1 MTLRI
6 TFSVVLALLAQQE
19 TTAQTPISFELAH
32 ELALENS
39 YALKVAHLNEAEAS
53 STMKKTLATGLP
65 HVSANADYA
74 NYIDIPTQVA
84 PGDAFGFPDYLTNFF
99 LDLSENTGVLLDAP
113 NIDPNAISEF
123 QFGTPQSATF
133 GITATQL
140 IFSGSYIVGI
150 QAAKVYEEARRVT
163 TSKTIVEVTQ
173 SVSSAYYTALAALEN
188 ETNLRKASVLM
199 KETTKETQA
208 LAEAG
213 FLEQLD
219 VDMADL
225 ASRTLDNQLENA
237 TLQKKLTYSLL
248 LYQIGLP
255 VDTDIS
261 LSDNMTSLIEQSSL
275 TPSIITDLDVSK
287 VPAVV
292 EQQYFY
298 ELAEWNVKETKARS
312 LPQISG
318 FYTNSQNAQRD
329 VFNIFDSSGKWYP
342 TQLWG
347 VQVSMPVFGSFEGK
361 HIRDVA
367 SIQALKAQTALDA
380 ITEAASLEQYAA
392 NAEFVRATSSISEA
406 EQNILLATRI
416 FERVSIG
423 HKEGLKSSFDLTQA
437 QNQLLSSEGALVGAR
452 LELLYAHARLIAAT
466 TTTQK

>member
-1 MTLRI
+1 M
-6 TFSVVLALLAQQE
+6 AQQK
-19 TTAQTPISFELAH
+19 TTAQTQISFALAH
-32 ELALENS
+32 ELALENA
-39 YALKVAHLNEAEAS
+39 YALKVSRLNEAEAS

-99 LDLSENTGVLLDAP
+99 FDLSENTGVLIDAP
-113 NIDPNAISEF
+113 PLDPNAISEF

-140 IFSGSYIVGI
+140 IFSGSYIVGV
-150 QAAKVYEEARRVT
+150 QAAKVYEEARRVA
-163 TSKTIVEVTQ
+163 TSKTVVEVTQ
-173 SVSSAYYTALAALEN
+173 SVSSAYYTALAAHEN
-188 ETNLRKASVLM
+188 ETNLRKAAMLM
-199 KETTKETQA
+199 DETAKETRA

-225 ASRTLDNQLENA
+225 ASKNLGNQLENA
-237 TLQKKLTYSLL
+237 TLQKTLNYTLL

-255 VDTDIS
+255 VDTDII
-261 LSDNMTSLIEQSSL
+261 LSDNMTALIAQSSL
-275 TPSIITDLDVSK
+275 TPTIITGMDVSEI
-287 VPAVV
+287 PAVV
-292 EQQYFY
+292 EQQYLY

-329 VFNIFDSSGKWYP
+329 VFNIFDSSEKWYP

-361 HIRDVA
+361 HMRDVA

-380 ITEAASLEQYAA
+380 TTEAASLEHYAA
-392 NAEFVRATSSISEA
+392 NSEFVRATSSISEA
-406 EQNILLATRI
+406 EQNLLLANRI
-416 FERVSIG
+416 YERVSIG

-452 LELLYAHARLIAAT
+452 LQMLNAHARLIAAT

>member
-1 MTLRI
+1 M
-6 TFSVVLALLAQQE
+6 
-19 TTAQTPISFELAH
+19 
-32 ELALENS
+32 
-39 YALKVAHLNEAEAS
+39 
-53 STMKKTLATGLP
+53 
-65 HVSANADYA
+65 
-74 NYIDIPTQVA
+74 
-84 PGDAFGFPDYLTNFF
+84 
-99 LDLSENTGVLLDAP
+99 
-113 NIDPNAISEF
+113 
-123 QFGTPQSATF
+123 
-133 GITATQL
+133 

-199 KETTKETQA
+199 KETAKETHA

-237 TLQKKLTYSLL
+237 TLQKQLTSSLL

-275 TPSIITDLDVSK
+275 TPSIITDLDVSQI
-287 VPAVV
+287 PAVL

-416 FERVSIG
+416 FERVSIE

-437 QNQLLSSEGALVGAR
+437 QNQLLSSEGTLVGVR
-452 LELLYAHARLIAAT
+452 LQFLYAHARLIAAT

>member
-1 MTLRI
+1 MILRI
-6 TFSVVLALLAQQE
+6 LFSVVLVHIAQQK
-19 TTAQTPISFELAH
+19 TTAQTPISFALAH
-32 ELALENS
+32 ELALENA
-39 YALKVAHLNEAEAS
+39 YALKVSHLNEAEAS
-53 STMKKTLATGLP
+53 STMKKTLAAGLP
-65 HVSANADYA
+65 HVNANADYA

-84 PGDAFGFPDYLTNFF
+84 PGDAFGFPDYLTSFF
-99 LDLSENTGVLLDAP
+99 LDLSANTGVLIDAP
-113 NIDPNAISEF
+113 PIDPNAISEF

-140 IFSGSYIVGI
+140 IFSGSYIVGV
-150 QAAKVYEEARRVT
+150 QAAKVYEEARSVA
-163 TSKTIVEVTQ
+163 TSKTVVEVTQ
-173 SVSSAYYTALAALEN
+173 SVSLAYYTALAAHEN
-188 ETNLRKASVLM
+188 ETNLRKAAMLM
-199 KETTKETQA
+199 DETAKETQA

-225 ASRTLDNQLENA
+225 ASKNLDNQLENA

-255 VDTDIS
+255 VETDII
-261 LSDNMTSLIEQSSL
+261 LSDNMTELIAQSSL
-275 TPSIITDLDVSK
+275 TPSIITGLVVSEI
-287 VPAVV
+287 PAVV
-292 EQQYFY
+292 EQQYLY

-329 VFNIFDSSGKWYP
+329 VFNIFDSSEKWYP
-342 TQLWG
+342 TQFWG

-361 HIRDVA
+361 HMRDVA

-380 ITEAASLEQYAA
+380 ITEAASLEHYAA

-406 EQNILLATRI
+406 EQNLLLATRI
-416 FERVSIG
+416 YDRVSIG
-423 HKEGLKSSFDLTQA
+423 HKEGLKSSFELTQA

-452 LELLYAHARLIAAT
+452 LQMLNAHARLIAAT

>member
-6 TFSVVLALLAQQE
+6 TFSVVLALLAQQK

-39 YALKVAHLNEAEAS
+39 YALKVAQLNEAEAS

-199 KETTKETQA
+199 KETAKET
-208 LAEAG
+208 LKG
-213 FLEQLD
+213 F
-219 VDMADL
+219 
-225 ASRTLDNQLENA
+225 
-237 TLQKKLTYSLL
+237 
-248 LYQIGLP
+248 
-255 VDTDIS
+255 
-261 LSDNMTSLIEQSSL
+261 
-275 TPSIITDLDVSK
+275 
-287 VPAVV
+287 
-292 EQQYFY
+292 F
-298 ELAEWNVKETKARS
+298 
-312 LPQISG
+312 G
-318 FYTNSQNAQRD
+318 F
-329 VFNIFDSSGKWYP
+329 
-342 TQLWG
+342 
-347 VQVSMPVFGSFEGK
+347 SFEL
-361 HIRDVA
+361 VC
-367 SIQALKAQTALDA
+367 
-380 ITEAASLEQYAA
+380 
-392 NAEFVRATSSISEA
+392 
-406 EQNILLATRI
+406 
-416 FERVSIG
+416 
-423 HKEGLKSSFDLTQA
+423 LTCF
-437 QNQLLSSEGALVGAR
+437 
-452 LELLYAHARLIAAT
+452 YF
-466 TTTQK
+466 

>member
-6 TFSVVLALLAQQE
+6 ILFLVLPLLAHQKS
-19 TTAQTPISFELAH
+19 TAQTPISFELAH
-32 ELALENS
+32 QLALENS
-39 YALKVAHLNEAEAS
+39 FALKAAHLDEAEAS

-65 HVSANADYA
+65 HISANADYA

-84 PGDAFGFPDYLTNFF
+84 PADAFGFPEYLTNFF
-99 LDLSENTGVLLDAP
+99 VDLSQNTGVPLDAP
-113 NIDPNAISEF
+113 NVDPNAVSEL

-140 IFSGSYIVGI
+140 IFSGSYVVGV

-163 TSKTIVEVTQ
+163 TLKTVVEVTQ

-199 KETTKETQA
+199 EETAKQTRA

-225 ASRTLDNQLENA
+225 ASITLQNQLENA
-237 TLQKKLTYSLL
+237 TLQKKLTHSLL

-261 LSDNMTSLIEQSSL
+261 LTDNMTTLIEQSAL
-275 TPSIITDLDVSK
+275 TPSIVGDPDVSK
-287 VPAVV
+287 IPAVV

-298 ELAEWNVKETKARS
+298 ALAEWKVKETKARS

-329 VFNIFDSSGKWYP
+329 VFDIFDTSGKWYP

-347 VQVSMPVFGSFEGK
+347 VQISMPVFGSFEGK
-361 HIRDVA
+361 HTRDVA

-380 ITEAASLEQYAA
+380 TTEAARLEHYAA
-392 NAEFVRATSSISEA
+392 NAEFVRAASSISEA
-406 EQNILLATRI
+406 EQNMLLATRI

-437 QNQLLSSEGALVGAR
+437 QNQLLSSEGNLVGAR
-452 LELLYAHARLIAAT
+452 LQMLYAHARLIAAT

>member
-1 MTLRI
+1 M
-6 TFSVVLALLAQQE
+6 
-19 TTAQTPISFELAH
+19 
-32 ELALENS
+32 
-39 YALKVAHLNEAEAS
+39 
-53 STMKKTLATGLP
+53 
-65 HVSANADYA
+65 
-74 NYIDIPTQVA
+74 
-84 PGDAFGFPDYLTNFF
+84 
-99 LDLSENTGVLLDAP
+99 
-113 NIDPNAISEF
+113 
-123 QFGTPQSATF
+123 
-133 GITATQL
+133 
-140 IFSGSYIVGI
+140 
-150 QAAKVYEEARRVT
+150 
-163 TSKTIVEVTQ
+163 
-173 SVSSAYYTALAALEN
+173 
-188 ETNLRKASVLM
+188 
-199 KETTKETQA
+199 
-208 LAEAG
+208 
-213 FLEQLD
+213 
-219 VDMADL
+219 
-225 ASRTLDNQLENA
+225 
-237 TLQKKLTYSLL
+237 
-248 LYQIGLP
+248 
-255 VDTDIS
+255 
-261 LSDNMTSLIEQSSL
+261 
-275 TPSIITDLDVSK
+275 
-287 VPAVV
+287 

-392 NAEFVRATSSISEA
+392 NAEFVRASSSISEA

>member
-1 MTLRI
+1 M
-6 TFSVVLALLAQQE
+6 AQQK
-19 TTAQTPISFELAH
+19 TTAQTQISFALAH
-32 ELALENS
+32 ELALENA
-39 YALKVAHLNEAEAS
+39 YALKVSRLNEAEAS

-99 LDLSENTGVLLDAP
+99 FDLSENTGVLIDAP
-113 NIDPNAISEF
+113 PLDPNAISEF

-140 IFSGSYIVGI
+140 IFSVSYIVGV
-150 QAAKVYEEARRVT
+150 QAAKVYEEARRVA
-163 TSKTIVEVTQ
+163 TSKTVVEVTQ
-173 SVSSAYYTALAALEN
+173 SVSSAYYTALAAHEN
-188 ETNLRKASVLM
+188 ETNLRKAAMLM
-199 KETTKETQA
+199 DETAKETRA

-225 ASRTLDNQLENA
+225 ASKNLGNQLENA

-255 VDTDIS
+255 VDTDII
-261 LSDNMTSLIEQSSL
+261 LSDNMTALIAQSSL
-275 TPSIITDLDVSK
+275 TPTIISGMDVSEI
-287 VPAVV
+287 PAVV
-292 EQQYFY
+292 EQQYLY

-329 VFNIFDSSGKWYP
+329 VFNIFDASEKWYP

-361 HIRDVA
+361 HMRDVA

-380 ITEAASLEQYAA
+380 TTEAASLEHYAE
-392 NAEFVRATSSISEA
+392 NSEFVRATSSISEA
-406 EQNILLATRI
+406 EQNLLLANRI
-416 FERVSIG
+416 YERVSIG

-452 LELLYAHARLIAAT
+452 LQMLNAHARLIAAT

>member
-6 TFSVVLALLAQQE
+6 TFSVVLALMAQQK
-19 TTAQTPISFELAH
+19 TTAQTQISFALAH
-32 ELALENS
+32 ELALENA
-39 YALKVAHLNEAEAS
+39 YALKVSRLNEAEAS

-99 LDLSENTGVLLDAP
+99 FDLSENTGVLIDAP
-113 NIDPNAISEF
+113 PLDPNAISEF

-140 IFSGSYIVGI
+140 IFSGSYIVGV
-150 QAAKVYEEARRVT
+150 QAAKVYEEARRVA
-163 TSKTIVEVTQ
+163 TSKTVVEVTQ
-173 SVSSAYYTALAALEN
+173 SVSSAYYTALAAHEN
-188 ETNLRKASVLM
+188 ETNLRKAAMLM
-199 KETTKETQA
+199 DETAKETRA

-225 ASRTLDNQLENA
+225 ASKNLGNQLENA

-255 VDTDIS
+255 VDTDII
-261 LSDNMTSLIEQSSL
+261 LSDNMTALIAQSSL
-275 TPSIITDLDVSK
+275 TPTIISGMDVSEI
-287 VPAVV
+287 PAVV
-292 EQQYFY
+292 EQQYLY

-329 VFNIFDSSGKWYP
+329 VFNIFDASEKWYP

-361 HIRDVA
+361 HMRDVA

-380 ITEAASLEQYAA
+380 TTEAASLEHYAA
-392 NAEFVRATSSISEA
+392 NSEFVRATSSISEA
-406 EQNILLATRI
+406 EQNLLLANRI
-416 FERVSIG
+416 YERVSIG

-452 LELLYAHARLIAAT
+452 LQMLNAHARLIAAT

>member
-1 MTLRI
+1 
-6 TFSVVLALLAQQE
+6 
-19 TTAQTPISFELAH
+19 
-32 ELALENS
+32 
-39 YALKVAHLNEAEAS
+39 
-53 STMKKTLATGLP
+53 
-65 HVSANADYA
+65 
-74 NYIDIPTQVA
+74 VA

-199 KETTKETQA
+199 EETAKETQA

-261 LSDNMTSLIEQSSL
+261 LSDNMTSLIEQSTL

-361 HIRDVA
+361 HIRQKAQV
-367 SIQALKAQTALDA
+367 QALKAETGLQMTLQATQL
-380 ITEAASLEQYAA
+380 EQSAAS
-392 NAEFVRATSSISEA
+392 AELRRSRDMVDEA
-406 EQNILLATRI
+406 INSLSLATKI
-416 FERVSIG
+416 FDNVKLG
-423 HKEGLKSSFDLTQA
+423 HSEGVKSSFELNQVH
-437 QNQLLSSEGALVGAR
+437 NQLLTNAGALVGAR
-452 LELLYAHARLIAAT
+452 LRLLNAHSRFIAAT
-466 TTTQK
+466 TTNK

>member
-1 MTLRI
+1 M
-6 TFSVVLALLAQQE
+6 AQQK
-19 TTAQTPISFELAH
+19 TTAQTQISFALAH
-32 ELALENS
+32 ELALENA
-39 YALKVAHLNEAEAS
+39 YALKVSRLNEAEAS

-99 LDLSENTGVLLDAP
+99 FDLSENTGVLIDAP
-113 NIDPNAISEF
+113 PLDPNAISEF

-140 IFSGSYIVGI
+140 IFSGSYIVGV
-150 QAAKVYEEARRVT
+150 QAAKVYEEARRVA
-163 TSKTIVEVTQ
+163 TSKTVVEVTQ
-173 SVSSAYYTALAALEN
+173 SVSSAYYTALAAHEN
-188 ETNLRKASVLM
+188 ETNLRKAAMLM
-199 KETTKETQA
+199 DETAKETRA

-225 ASRTLDNQLENA
+225 ASKNLGNQLENA

-255 VDTDIS
+255 IDTDII
-261 LSDNMTSLIEQSSL
+261 LSDNMTALIAQSSL
-275 TPSIITDLDVSK
+275 TPTIISGMDVSEI
-287 VPAVV
+287 PAVV
-292 EQQYFY
+292 EQQYLY

-329 VFNIFDSSGKWYP
+329 VFNIFDASEKWYP

-361 HIRDVA
+361 HMRDVA

-380 ITEAASLEQYAA
+380 TTEAASLEHYAA
-392 NAEFVRATSSISEA
+392 NSEFVRATSSISEA
-406 EQNILLATRI
+406 EQNLLLANRI
-416 FERVSIG
+416 YERVSIG

-452 LELLYAHARLIAAT
+452 LQMLNAHARLIAAT